1 MSTTC
6 LLYFAHMEESPW
18 LNEEES
24 RAWRGYEALS
34 TQLSARLHKNLVRS
48 TGLSLSDYAVLVHL
62 SESPQDRLRAYELG
76 TALQWEKSRLSHHLR
91 RMENRGLIERR
102 TCEEDGRG
110 LFVALTPEGRAS
122 IEGAA
127 PLHVADVRAFLIDQL
142 TPAQLESLAEITEK
156 VLAALPTDDSLCD
169 S

>member
-1 MSTTC
+1 MSTT
-6 LLYFAHMEESPW
+6 LVLDFETMNEPRW
-18 LNEEES
+18 LSEEES

-34 TQLSARLHKNLVRS
+34 TRLSALLHKSLVRN

-62 SESPQDRLRAYELG
+62 SESPEDRLRAYELG

-102 TCEEDGRG
+102 TCEDDGRG
-110 LFVALTPEGRAS
+110 LFVALTPQGRES

-127 PLHVADVRAFLIDQL
+127 PLHVADVRAFLIDKL

-156 VLAALPTDDSLCD
+156 VLAGLPTDENLCD

>member
-1 MSTTC
+1 MLPS
-6 LLYFAHMEESPW
+6 MQEPRW
-18 LNEEES
+18 LNDEED

-34 TQLSARLHKNLVRS
+34 TQLSALLHKSLVRN

-62 SESPQDRLRAYELG
+62 SESPEDRLRAYELG

-91 RMENRGLIERR
+91 RMEKRGLVERR
-102 TCEEDGRG
+102 TCESDGRG
-110 LFVALTPEGRAS
+110 LFVALTPQGRQA
-122 IEGAA
+122 IEEAA

-156 VLAALPTDDSLCD
+156 VLAGLPPDETLCD